1 MAAPEGLQNRDY
13 VVRADRVN
21 HKTPDES
28 VFGCCQKGVR
38 IFLAAECPPRVV
50 QQSPA
55 KGSQLKPAALTKKK
69 LHAVLILQALNM
81 R

>member
-1 MAAPEGLQNRDY
+1 MTTPPE
-13 VVRADRVN
+13 
-21 HKTPDES
+21 
-28 VFGCCQKGVR
+28 KGVR